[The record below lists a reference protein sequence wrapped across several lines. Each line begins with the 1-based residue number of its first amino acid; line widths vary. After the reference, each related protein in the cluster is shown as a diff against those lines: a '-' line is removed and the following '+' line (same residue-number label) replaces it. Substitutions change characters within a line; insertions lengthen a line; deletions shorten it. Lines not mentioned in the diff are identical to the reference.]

1 MSLSKL
7 QEMVNDREA
16 WHAAVHGVT
25 KSQTIPGWRKCPGEG
40 NGGRSEDPAVLLVQN
55 LGLNWSYSGSDQ
67 QTGIISITWW
77 LVRNAES

>member
-1 MSLSKL
+1 MGLEGDSLLPTYSP
-7 QEMVNDREA
+7 
-16 WHAAVHGVT
+16 
-25 KSQTIPGWRKCPGEG
+25 KSRLLPALGSIPGWRKCPGEG

>member
-1 MSLSKL
+1 MTL
-7 QEMVNDREA
+7 QEGFPDGSGGKESACNAGDP
-16 WHAAVHGVT
+16 G
-25 KSQTIPGWRKCPGEG
+25 SIPGWRKCPGEG

>member
-1 MSLSKL
+1 M
-7 QEMVNDREA
+7 
-16 WHAAVHGVT
+16 
-25 KSQTIPGWRKCPGEG
+25 
-40 NGGRSEDPAVLLVQN
+40 LVQN